1 MARSNFTRRPPVTP
15 PAADRHHGTPS
26 HRSPT
31 QGGYARPDL
40 PLPARGDAR
49 RRAVVAVGQ
58 HRDVVPIDRRAEQI
72 AAALVPPLLGA
83 EAVAQADGAPMDY
96 VLVWPDGR
104 EGVLEVTLVAD
115 PEAIKWQNQLAE
127 AGGAWLTTGK
137 WELRLRTLAMQY
149 RPTETAA
156 RRVVDLCR
164 LHGTTSPAAL
174 PPDIRAE
181 EDAVARIES
190 VGELRR
196 VKVGREG
203 ISVFVPIRAEFVEA
217 TDGDFASLLERWVSL
232 QHVAAHVAKT
242 SNATSRERH
251 LFLVPLDDVL
261 PVRFY
266 TDDFRPPSRFPRG
279 YEGIDGLWV
288 WSNYWHRFLGWRG
301 GRWSWEDFPSRTS
314 DSTRSTQ

>member
-1 MARSNFTRRPPVTP
+1 
-15 PAADRHHGTPS
+15 
-26 HRSPT
+26 
-31 QGGYARPDL
+31 
-40 PLPARGDAR
+40 
-49 RRAVVAVGQ
+49 
-58 HRDVVPIDRRAEQI
+58 
-72 AAALVPPLLGA
+72 
-83 EAVAQADGAPMDY
+83 MDY
-96 VLVWPDGR
+96 VLVWPNGR

-115 PEAIKWQNQLAE
+115 PEAIKWQNQLAQ
-127 AGGAWLTTGK
+127 AGGAWQTTGK

-149 RPTETAA
+149 RPTEAAA

-164 LHGTTSPAAL
+164 FHGTTSTPAL
-174 PPDIRAE
+174 PPEVRAE

-190 VGELRR
+190 IGELRR

-203 ISVFVPIRAEFVEA
+203 ISVFVPVRAEFVEA
-217 TDGDFASLLERWVSL
+217 TDEDFASLLERWVSL

-242 SNATSRERH
+242 SSATSRERH

-266 TDDFRPPSRFPRG
+266 TDDFRAPSRFPRG

-301 GRWSWEDFPSRTS
+301 GRWSWENFPSRTS